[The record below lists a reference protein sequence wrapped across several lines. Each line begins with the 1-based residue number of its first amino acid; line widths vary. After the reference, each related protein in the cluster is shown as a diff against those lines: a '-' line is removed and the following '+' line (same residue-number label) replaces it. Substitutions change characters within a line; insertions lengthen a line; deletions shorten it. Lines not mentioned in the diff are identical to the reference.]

1 MTRPG
6 HLTKDHDPTVSV
18 REKIK
23 GVFSTQSVVKV
34 GTGTTTRRT
43 IQKTYWSV
51 QELASGDI
59 EIQPLNKNY
68 VPSGPKRT
76 VSKEDF
82 LAKFSPEPEFY
93 VSTVLPKMQE
103 LETTI
108 VRGEKHRE
116 RGENYSAEF
125 EFKNATKVD
134 EENVRANFG
143 LGLTYLDRGEK
154 TKANDIFERLVKLDA
169 VFDTQHKH
177 LFNDFGI
184 NLRKNGMID
193 QALDYYL
200 RAADLA
206 DRDDHLFHN
215 IARAYYEK
223 GDVKKCVEYL
233 KKSLDLAPELEE
245 GKLFWAFLEQKG
257 YIKGGEV
264 AQAAG
269 EAASREAQRRQD
281 KAERRRNQGKKE
293 TGEAK
298 PIKLNL

>member
-1 MTRPG
+1 
-6 HLTKDHDPTVSV
+6 
-18 REKIK
+18 
-23 GVFSTQSVVKV
+23 VVKV

-51 QELASGDI
+51 QELENGAI

-68 VPSGPKRT
+68 VPSGPKRK
-76 VSKEDF
+76 VGKDDF

-93 VSTVLPKMQE
+93 VSTVLPRMQD

-125 EFKNATKVD
+125 EFKNAATVD

-154 TKANDIFERLVKLDA
+154 TKANDIFERLVKLEA
-169 VFDTQHKH
+169 SFESEHKH

-200 RAADLA
+200 RAAELTT
-206 DRDDHLFHN
+206 DDEHLYHN

-223 GDVKKCVEYL
+223 GELKNCVKYL
-233 KKSLDLAPELEE
+233 KKCLELNPELEE
-245 GKLFWAFLEQKG
+245 AKLFWNFLEGKG
-257 YIKGGEV
+257 FVKDGELV
-264 AQAAG
+264 QSAGAA
-269 EAASREAQRRQD
+269 ANIEAQRRQE
-281 KAERRRNQGKKE
+281 KAERKRSQERKQ

-298 PIKLNL
+298 PIKLDI